1 MVKWKNQELSTK
13 GIIVEKTPAI
23 SKGKKRIETY
33 SIDGRS
39 GFLTIDR
46 GTYEA
51 FTVSIECHAK
61 ESADFNEIK
70 AFLDGY
76 GALSFD
82 NNKEYTAIV
91 NNAISFEKVANFKS
105 FMIQFLVNPIA
116 EAKTATTTTISTS
129 PTTINITEAT
139 YKMEPTIT
147 IQGTGEAGITIN
159 NKTFAI
165 TDMEAGKTYTIDC
178 KLKEAKDNL
187 GNNILGKTTGDFPA
201 LTPGANT
208 ISYTGSITSLQISY
222 KKAYL

>member
-23 SKGKKRIETY
+23 SKGKKNIETY
-33 SIDGRS
+33 SIEGRS
-39 GFLTIDR
+39 GFLTIDK
-46 GTYEA
+46 GTYEP
-51 FTVSIECHAK
+51 FIVSIECHAK
-61 ESADFNEIK
+61 ESADFNQIK

-82 NNKEYTAIV
+82 NDKEYTAII

-105 FMIQFLVNPIA
+105 FIIQFLVNPIA
-116 EAKTATTTTISTS
+116 EAKTATTATISSS

-147 IQGTGEAGITIN
+147 IAGTGDLIIEVNSKA
-159 NKTFAI
+159 FAI
-165 TDMEAGKTYTIDC
+165 TDAEAGKTYTIDC

-187 GNNILGKTTGDFPA
+187 GNNILGQTAGDFPE
-201 LTPGANT
+201 LKPGANT
-208 ISYTGSITSLQISY
+208 ISYTGSISSLQFSY